1 MLSIF
6 EKGKTLYGVTW
17 HFMGELDNP
26 SETMLYYLT
35 LISLSVAI
43 YTFPIT

>member
-1 MLSIF
+1 
-6 EKGKTLYGVTW
+6 
-17 HFMGELDNP
+17 MGDIQYFCEGGEPDMGGLDNP

-35 LISLSVAI
+35 LISLRVAI